1 MRESK
6 KAAFC
11 ASCVIGLV
19 LTVITYAYLT
29 IIESLGKI

>member
-19 LTVITYAYLT
+19 LTVITYAFLI
-29 IIESLGKI
+29 IIESWGKI